1 MRIALVNSISILC
14 IILTLITAYELRN
27 VQNPLRILLL
37 TICWFSMVYFP
48 HCLAHYVVG
57 RLLGVEFS
65 HYTLS
70 KSMLSKARLPIM
82 SRIFSVKVF
91 LTLRIKKRSGK
102 RAMFFMFL
110 AGPLASMLSPFTI
123 SFIVLSYDQTSA
135 KIFTALT
142 IFNILFTGYF
152 SYKHGCIRKALNSLK
167 FSMN

>member
-1 MRIALVNSISILC
+1 MRIALVNSISILS
-14 IILTLITAYELRN
+14 IILILITAYELRK

-70 KSMLSKARLPIM
+70 KSMLSKAGLPIV
-82 SRIFSVKVF
+82 SRIFSVRAF
-91 LTLRIKKRSGK
+91 LTLRIKRRSG
-102 RAMFFMFL
+102 RMAMFAMFL
-110 AGPLASMLSPFTI
+110 AGPLASMFSPFAI
-123 SFIVLSYDQTSA
+123 PLIVSSYDQTSA
-135 KIFTALT
+135 KILTALT
-142 IFNILFTGYF
+142 IFNIIFTGYF

-167 FSMN
+167 